1 MYILGLS
8 NVLMHRF
15 LYDYIINKYGNK
27 TSLFLTD
34 TDSLM
39 YEIKTKD
46 ASEDFSKSKDKE
58 MFHFSDY
65 SAKSKYYDD

>member
-15 LYDYIINKYGNK
+15 LYDYIKNKYGNK

-46 ASEDFSKSKDKE
+46 ASEDFCKSKDKE

>member
-8 NVLMHRF
+8 YVLMHRF
-15 LYDYIINKYGNK
+15 LYDYIKNKYGNK